1 MKNINSYIHI
11 PFCNKKCKYCRFASF
26 SWLNQ
31 LAINNYVNF
40 LCKEII
46 STNWKYCLDTI
57 YFWWWTP
64 TTLSL
69 NQFEKIFLNL
79 REKFTF
85 SENIEISIDGH
96 DSKSRVVGKAMSK
109 QTECM
114 NTKPKSKNS
123 EGNSKIWKMRHFK
136 VFWNFRKIF
145 SKK

>member
-1 MKNINSYIHI
+1 MKNINCYIHI

-57 YFWWWTP
+57 YFWWWKNIFK
-64 TTLSL
+64 LKR
-69 NQFEKIFLNL
+69 KIYFLWKYRNL
-79 REKFTF
+79 YRIN
-85 SENIEISIDGH
+85 SRDGH
-96 DSKSRVVGKAMSK
+96 DSKSRVMGKAMSK

-123 EGNSKIWKMRHFK
+123 EGNSKIRKMRYFT